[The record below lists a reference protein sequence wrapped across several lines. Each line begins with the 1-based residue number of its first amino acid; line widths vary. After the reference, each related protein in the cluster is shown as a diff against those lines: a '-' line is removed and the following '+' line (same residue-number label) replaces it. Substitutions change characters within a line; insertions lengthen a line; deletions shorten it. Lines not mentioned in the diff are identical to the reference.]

1 MYEFSSDVYVEVAQ
15 RLLEAI
21 GDNGYFNGVVTY
33 HDDDVCCRLHVMV
46 VVRTLR
52 TPSRLRVP
60 VTDVALV
67 PVWWEMSTV
76 RCDEEVENDFSFNE
90 MMDALWTV

>member
-33 HDDDVCCRLHVMV
+33 HDEDVCCRLHVTV

-76 RCDEEVENDFSFNE
+76 QCDEEVENDFSFNE